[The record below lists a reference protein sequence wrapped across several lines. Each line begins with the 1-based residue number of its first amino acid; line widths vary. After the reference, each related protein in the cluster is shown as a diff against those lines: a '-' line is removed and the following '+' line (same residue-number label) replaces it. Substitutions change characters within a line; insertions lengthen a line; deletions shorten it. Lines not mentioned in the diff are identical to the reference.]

1 MLQINFIM
9 ICIIHKI
16 SVFLKITRILKML
29 FKDYSRCLFIYLFI
43 YLFIF
48 NNFFFQQNIKM
59 ESRRFEEENIFK
71 DLRSLFRLAE
81 SKKET
86 IVTTIKGRRN
96 LFRLDK
102 EKIE

>member
-43 YLFIF
+43 F

-71 DLRSLFRLAE
+71 YLRSLFRLAE

-102 EKIE
+102 EKVE